1 MCVVCV
7 LEWGGDSTCR
17 QISCEPSETAD
28 SFTSMC
34 TQLTEL
40 KGGDLIYPDLFM
52 SVFQAAYLTFEPREG
67 ESGPTLMSS
76 NHLVDLIM
84 MYVELVSAIVAK
96 MFPHSVFARCSHT
109 SGISFLV

>member
-1 MCVVCV
+1 MEKKGGRGGYIRRGRISGTLRYVCVCVCICVCMCVYVCVCVCVCVYVCV

-52 SVFQAAYLTFEPREG
+52 PVF
-67 ESGPTLMSS
+67 
-76 NHLVDLIM
+76 
-84 MYVELVSAIVAK
+84 
-96 MFPHSVFARCSHT
+96 
-109 SGISFLV
+109 